1 METVIAGPAD
11 DPRAL
16 LSSARELTQRVRRA
30 QRASWFALLVFAA
43 LTFASG
49 PAVRY
54 GGHHLDCQAVRG
66 ALNCRVY
73 SEAEFVYWPVA
84 LVLAYVLIAA
94 FNVRQSRARGVGTRV
109 RPYAIAGVV
118 IAGVLAGVAF
128 WELHDP
134 AAGLT
139 LLGHGPLGLPDR
151 LASPATAIGLAL
163 LVLARAERNRA
174 LLILALGYLA
184 SVLADV
190 SFAGLLSGVQASG
203 SWYDLPA
210 VFQGCVLLV
219 GGIGFALAQRP
230 FRGSAV

>member
-1 METVIAGPAD
+1 VIVGPAD

-16 LSSARELTQRVRRA
+16 LSSARKLTQRVRRA

-43 LTFASG
+43 LTFASV

-54 GGHHLDCQAVRG
+54 GGHHLDCQAVGG
-66 ALNCRVY
+66 AVNCRVY
-73 SEAEFVYWPVA
+73 SEAEFVYWPLA

-94 FNVRQSRARGVGTRV
+94 FYVRQSRARGVGTCV

-118 IAGVLAGVAF
+118 ITGVLAGVAF

-139 LLGHGPLGLPDR
+139 VMGHGARGLADR
-151 LASPATAIGLAL
+151 LASPAAAIGLAL
-163 LVLARAERNRA
+163 LVLARAERSRA

-184 SVLADV
+184 AVLADV
-190 SFAGLLSGVQASG
+190 TFAGLLSGVQASG
-203 SWYDLPA
+203 SWSDFPA
-210 VFQGCVLLV
+210 VFPGCVLLA
-219 GGIGFALAQRP
+219 GGIGFAMAQRP
-230 FRGSAV
+230 FQGRAV